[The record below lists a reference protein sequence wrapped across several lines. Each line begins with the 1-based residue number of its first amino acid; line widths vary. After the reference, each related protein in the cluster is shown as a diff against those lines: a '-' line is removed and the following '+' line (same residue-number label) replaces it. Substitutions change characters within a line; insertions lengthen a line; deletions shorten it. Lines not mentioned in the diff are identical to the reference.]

1 MSELQKWPGISGRTA
16 IVVGGGGGIGAAI
29 VGTLAKSGATVA
41 VVDPSS
47 GDVAEAHIRIRSRIQ
62 NDEAAREIVQQVVG
76 QLGPVGIVVFAA
88 GRVGTGPAVST
99 TYAEWSEVIHDNLT
113 AAHLICSAAY
123 PGLKATRG
131 NVVLLGSIRGLDG
144 GASTSGPA
152 YAAAKAG
159 ILGLGRYLAR
169 EWAPD
174 RIRVNVVM
182 PGAVDTPMLQRLTPE
197 QHERLKGR
205 IPLGQYASSEEIASA
220 VAFLASEYGGSMTG
234 SYMNI
239 SNGEWIG

>member
-1 MSELQKWPGISGRTA
+1 MTKFEKWPGIAGRIA

-29 VGTLAKSGATVA
+29 VKTLAASGAKVA
-41 VVDPSS
+41 VVDPSA
-47 GDVAEAHIRIRSRIQ
+47 GDVAEARVRIRSKIQ
-62 NDEAAREIVQQVVG
+62 NDDAAREIVREVVG
-76 QLGPVGIVVFAA
+76 ALGPVGIVVFAA

-99 TYAEWSEVIHDNLT
+99 TYSEWSEVLHDNLT

-123 PGLKATRG
+123 PSLKEIGG
-131 NVVLLGSIRGLDG
+131 NIVLLGSIRGLDA

-152 YAAAKAG
+152 YAASKAG

-174 RIRVNVVM
+174 GIRVNVVM
-182 PGAVDTPMLQRLTPE
+182 PGAVDTPMLQRLTPA

-205 IPLGQYASSEEIASA
+205 IPLGKYASSGEIASA